1 MREMV
6 KVAVVGMGYSGAIVV
21 ERLKHLASDISIDI
35 YESSSSTGAGQ
46 AYQKDLFRNLVNR
59 PAGLMYLRERG
70 DFQRW
75 LDEYGV
81 RKFGDYQP
89 RSLFG
94 SFVEEVLTLSLQE
107 YSVINSYRESVVD
120 IMETHGKYSL
130 VTCGGRRHGY
140 DAVVLATGNP
150 EPEDIYRLQGKPG
163 YINNPYPTTKL
174 AEVRSLDIGVLGSQL
189 SAIDAAL
196 GLLER
201 DPQCRVT
208 MLTRNS
214 LIPNYSERYFPRPLK
229 VLNERNVEQRLKSTR
244 AGLKTVQAMFDEE
257 FEAQNIDVSFQ
268 SLMRDCRQVSV
279 AREDIYSVLSSTN
292 LIVPIIW
299 NSLCGRE
306 KRIFVRRYKS
316 AWRQLRVPIP
326 AENWEK
332 LQSHLRSGRLECRVG
347 LKSISFK
354 DGVFLAKGRDFEKGF
369 SAMLNATGVG
379 NAVSGLL
386 YQNLASAG
394 ICVKHS
400 HGGITVNYSD
410 CRLIGEHGNSN
421 IFAMGA
427 PTSGVFYS
435 VSNIDVLQMQAESI
449 CNSIRA
455 MAG

>member
-1 MREMV
+1 MV
-6 KVAVVGMGYSGAIVV
+6 KVAVVGLGYSGAIVV

-35 YESSSSTGAGQ
+35 YESSTSAGAGQ

-81 RKFGDYQP
+81 RKLGDYQP

-94 SFVEEVLTLSLQE
+94 SFVEEALTLSLQE
-107 YSVINSYRESVVD
+107 YPVINSYRESVVD
-120 IMETHGKYSL
+120 VVGYHEKYSL
-130 VTCGGRRHGY
+130 VTCVGRRHGY

-150 EPEDIYRLQGKPG
+150 EPEDVYRLQGNPG

-174 AEVRSLDIGVLGSQL
+174 AEIRSLDIGVLGSQL

-201 DPQCRVT
+201 NPQCRVT

-214 LIPNYSERYFPRPLK
+214 KIPNYSERYVPRPLK
-229 VLNERNVEQRLKSTR
+229 VLSEHNVEQRLKLSCS
-244 AGLKTVQAMFDEE
+244 GLKTVQLMFDEE
-257 FEAQNIDVSFQ
+257 FESQNIDVNIQ

-292 LIVPIIW
+292 LIVPAIW
-299 NSLCGRE
+299 NSLSGRE
-306 KRIFVRRYKS
+306 KRIFARRYKG

-347 LKSISFK
+347 LKNISFK
-354 DGVFLAKGRDFEKGF
+354 EGVFLAKGRDFEQGF
-369 SAMLNATGVG
+369 SVMLNATGVG
-379 NAVSGLL
+379 DAVSGLL
-386 YQNLASAG
+386 YQNLALAG
-394 ICVKHS
+394 MCVKHAY
-400 HGGITVNYSD
+400 GGINVNYSD
-410 CRLIGEHGNSN
+410 CRLIGEHGDSN

-455 MAG
+455 IACK